1 MPCSILKPR
10 KFLRNQR
17 PNQTEQAVKK
27 TRYFI
32 RSDDEGF
39 SIIDGWT
46 GETISHHN
54 TWPSATKAAFIL
66 EKQLRDQQVEAP

>member
-1 MPCSILKPR
+1 
-10 KFLRNQR
+10 
-17 PNQTEQAVKK
+17 VKK

-32 RSDDEGF
+32 RSDDEGL

-66 EKQLRDQQVEAP
+66 EKQSRGQQVEAP

>member
-1 MPCSILKPR
+1 VT
-10 KFLRNQR
+10 R
-17 PNQTEQAVKK
+17 PNQIEQAMKK

-32 RSDDEGF
+32 HSHDEGF

-46 GETISHHN
+46 GETVSHHN

-66 EKQLRDQQVEAP
+66 EKLSRDQVEAP